1 MRTALKPLL
10 IGFIVGYL
18 TRWQQRTA
26 EVRQRHVRLKD
37 TLQQLGRQPIERAKE
52 ELDARREA

>member
-26 EVRQRHVRLKD
+26 EVRQRHVRLKH

-52 ELDARREA
+52 EFDARREA